1 MIQKVKKYL
10 KTFVF
15 YPNCIKL
22 QKFHDTNMQKK
33 MIQVNDIRKKRP
45 RTSSESKILYHKRS
59 CCERAGQW

>member
-10 KTFVF
+10 DLFVF
-15 YPNCIKL
+15 SRNYTKMR
-22 QKFHDTNMQKK
+22 KFHDTDMQKK
-33 MIQVNDIRKKRP
+33 MIQVNDIRKKCP